1 MTNSPTPTPMPALAP
16 LLNPADVDA
25 DDVGEALAVDT
36 DGLRLVDWATGTAGV
51 LDVEA
56 VEVEEVDV
64 EEVDVS
70 TAPVDVGMVY
80 PASA

>member
-1 MTNSPTPTPMPALAP
+1 MPALAP

-36 DGLRLVDWATGTAGV
+36 DGLRLVDWVTGTAGV
-51 LDVEA
+51 LDAEA
-56 VEVEEVDV
+56 VEVEDVDV
-64 EEVDVS
+64 EADDVS